1 MKWLTQLVI
10 VSVLFAAGT
19 WFAGWWMVPVL
30 GAAYGVWAAH
40 QRLTLITAALSG
52 AFAWGALLAYDASA
66 GPMGRLLQVIGALFR
81 VPGAALV
88 VLTLAY
94 AALLA
99 VSAAALARGMRRLM
113 GISAPMPSAGA
124 ASRAAPRTGA
134 AGPQ

>member
-19 WFAGWWMVPVL
+19 WFAGGWMVPVL

-99 VSAAALARGMRRLM
+99 VSAAALTRGVRRLAW
-113 GISAPMPSAGA
+113 ISASTPGAGA
-124 ASRAAPRTGA
+124 ASRATTGTGA
-134 AGPQ
+134 AGRS